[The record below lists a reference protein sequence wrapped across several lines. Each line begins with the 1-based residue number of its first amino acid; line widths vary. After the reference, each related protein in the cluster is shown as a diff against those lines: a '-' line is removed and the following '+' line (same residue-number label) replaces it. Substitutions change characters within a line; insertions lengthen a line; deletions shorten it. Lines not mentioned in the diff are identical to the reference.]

1 MSCVYC
7 LVSTVLCLLSFFW
20 YLLLY
25 FSCRNQQT
33 CLFMSVHWEGADRL
47 EGWQDDQ
54 GPTKRAM
61 VKIVS
66 LRHHTCSSHRFW
78 WNNFICNNNYNNHQI
93 VSWQVVTKDSCR
105 CGHPLISDPPT
116 TSFTPLSLVTCDM
129 RHVIFLKFMTCDT
142 WQMALDMWHG
152 TCDKWHMTHDMQH
165 MTHNRLGR
173 WTFCQNFSSLA
184 LTGPIKQLEVILVH
198 SCATESLSVCR

>member
-1 MSCVYC
+1 MSTVLCLLACVYCLVSTFLCLLACVFFLVASVLCLMSCVYC

-78 WNNFICNNNYNNHQI
+78 WNDFICNNKYNNHQI
-93 VSWQVVTKDSCR
+93 VFWQVVTKDSCR

-129 RHVIFLKFMTCDT
+129 RHVIFF
-142 WQMALDMWHG
+142 
-152 TCDKWHMTHDMQH
+152 
-165 MTHNRLGR
+165 
-173 WTFCQNFSSLA
+173 
-184 LTGPIKQLEVILVH
+184 
-198 SCATESLSVCR
+198 